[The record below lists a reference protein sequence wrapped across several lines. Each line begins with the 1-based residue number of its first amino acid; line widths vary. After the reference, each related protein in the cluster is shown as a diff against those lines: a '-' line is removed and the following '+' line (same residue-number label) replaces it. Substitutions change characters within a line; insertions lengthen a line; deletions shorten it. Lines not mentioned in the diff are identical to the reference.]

1 MDLDDLRTKIDAP
14 GRMLILCSP
23 HNPVGRVWDREEL
36 EALGR
41 IAVERDL
48 VVIADEIHHDL
59 VYRGHRHHVLAALSP
74 ELAQQTITCI
84 APSKTFNIAGL
95 TTAAV
100 VAANPDLL
108 QKFEDE
114 AERAGFDLGNALGI
128 VAFEAAYRHGEA
140 WLEELLPYLEG
151 NVDLIERF
159 LAERVPGLRFIRP
172 EGTYLALLDCRAL
185 GIEPAGL
192 NDFFLKKAGVYF
204 SDGKIFG
211 DEAAGFVR
219 INFGC
224 PRSVLREALERIE
237 RAVKDVAVDAGDSPQ
252 VTRSPALSASSLRWC
267 WPVSLSG
274 VRRVPR
280 PSLAWPPTVTRLRP
294 GTAKPGVPPS
304 GRPASRFRDRRP
316 SPARTPSSASTS
328 TSTPRRPTPSL
339 GADISEDNIR
349 DLLYRVKPDYVQ
361 YDCKG
366 HAGWTG
372 YPTAVGWAS
381 PGIVKDSLAVWRK
394 ATRDVGVGLFIHYSG
409 VWDSKALAEHPDW
422 ARVGPDGKRDANAT
436 SVFGPYVDELLI
448 PQLKEVTAKY
458 GLDGVWAD
466 GECWATQLDYSP
478 RALAAWKAETGYA
491 DAPKDRF
498 RRALAR
504 VEDVPPPRL
513 RALPRAIGST
523 PSTPQTPRS
532 S

>member
-1 MDLDDLRTKIDAP
+1 LKYDFDKIIDRTGTESLKWVYPRKVLGVEEAIPMWVADMDFEAPPAVIEALRRRVDHGVFGYPLVPPSFKEAAIGWLKRRHGWEVEKKWMAVTPGIVPALNYCVRAFTCPGDPVIIQPPVYHPFSYAIENNGRRIVRNPLRFDGRRYVMDLDDLRTKIDAP

-23 HNPVGRVWDREEL
+23 HNPVGRVWDRDEL

-59 VYRGHRHHVLAALSP
+59 VYRGRRHHVLAALSP

-100 VAANPDLL
+100 VAANPGLL

-151 NVDLIERF
+151 NVDLIGRF

-172 EGTYLALLDCRAL
+172 EGTYLALLDGRTL

-237 RAVKDVAVDAGDSPQ
+237 RAVKEVAC
-252 VTRSPALSASSLRWC
+252 R
-267 WPVSLSG
+267 
-274 VRRVPR
+274 
-280 PSLAWPPTVTRLRP
+280 
-294 GTAKPGVPPS
+294 
-304 GRPASRFRDRRP
+304 
-316 SPARTPSSASTS
+316 
-328 TSTPRRPTPSL
+328 
-339 GADISEDNIR
+339 
-349 DLLYRVKPDYVQ
+349 
-361 YDCKG
+361 
-366 HAGWTG
+366 
-372 YPTAVGWAS
+372 
-381 PGIVKDSLAVWRK
+381 
-394 ATRDVGVGLFIHYSG
+394 
-409 VWDSKALAEHPDW
+409 
-422 ARVGPDGKRDANAT
+422 
-436 SVFGPYVDELLI
+436 EL
-448 PQLKEVTAKY
+448 
-458 GLDGVWAD
+458 
-466 GECWATQLDYSP
+466 
-478 RALAAWKAETGYA
+478 
-491 DAPKDRF
+491 
-498 RRALAR
+498 
-504 VEDVPPPRL
+504 
-513 RALPRAIGST
+513 
-523 PSTPQTPRS
+523 
-532 S
+532 